1 MFEDLKRGKR
11 KNPPRPFSPCSCP
24 AGPSAEDPEAHG
36 GGGGGPG
43 SEAEGQAGRYLLL
56 CLLVAAAGAFGC
68 SLSSFCVS
76 LQSQAERERLP
87 VCPGTLTKLR
97 AHIEAVI
104 LALPEDL
111 QGILHKPPTP

>member
-1 MFEDLKRGKR
+1 MR
-11 KNPPRPFSPCSCP
+11 KTSNLRFTRVSS
-24 AGPSAEDPEAHG
+24 AGSSAEDPEAHG
-36 GGGGGPG
+36 GGGSGPG
-43 SEAEGQAGRYLLL
+43 SEAEGQAGRYRPL
-56 CLLVAAAGAFGC
+56 CLHVAAAGTSSC

-76 LQSQAERERLP
+76 LQSQAEKEQLP
-87 VCPGTLTKLR
+87 VCPGTLAKLR